1 MNPGDVVLDPAAAHP
16 ELATLQVALAN
27 RDWASCRAVLDAATP
42 DARSLLLR
50 WATDDGTAGDFA
62 HALWGSDVT
71 DSTAAALLALH
82 LIRAG
87 WQIRSGAWATDVG
100 REQFDRFHEHLR
112 RAEGILIDA
121 TARQP
126 RDPALWTAR
135 LTTARGLQLGQA
147 ETRRRYDRLVAAD
160 PQHLTGQRQYLQGVC
175 PKWGGNWDH
184 LHKWAWEAM
193 LAAPPGAP
201 QGVLV
206 AEAHL
211 EHMLDLDNNNP
222 TAARAY
228 LSDISI
234 RDAVHQ
240 AAHRSVWHPSFRRD
254 PGWVDT
260 ASTFA
265 MVFALGR
272 DHTSA
277 ASMFAMLGDLASE
290 RPWNRLEDDVVTTIH
305 RYRRAA
311 LASGAVR

>member
-1 MNPGDVVLDPAAAHP
+1 MNPGEVVLDPAAAHP
-16 ELATLQVALAN
+16 ELAALRAALAR
-27 RDWASCRAVLDAATP
+27 RDWWSCRAVLDAAAP
-42 DARSLLLR
+42 DARSRLLL
-50 WATDDGTAGDFA
+50 WATGDGTIGDFPRIV
-62 HALWGSDVT
+62 WDSDAT

-82 LIRAG
+82 LIHTG
-87 WQIRSGAWATDVG
+87 WEIRSGALAQHVSQD
-100 REQFDRFHEHLR
+100 QFARFHDYLR
-112 RAEGILIDA
+112 RAEAVLIDA

-160 PQHLTGQRQYLQGVC
+160 PHHLTGQLQYLQSLC
-175 PKWGGNWDH
+175 PKWGGTWDH
-184 LHKWAWEAM
+184 LHRWAWDSM

-211 EHMLDLDNNNP
+211 EHMLGLEQTDP
-222 TAARAY
+222 AASHAY
-228 LSDISI
+228 LSDVTI
-234 RDAVHQ
+234 REALHQ
-240 AAHRSVWHPSFRRD
+240 AAHRSVWHPDFRRE
-254 PGWVDT
+254 PGWVGT

-272 DHTSA
+272 DHA
-277 ASMFAMLGDLASE
+277 AAAPVFAMLGDLATE
-290 RPWNRLEDDVVTTIH
+290 HPWHYLEDDVVTTIR

-311 LASGAVR
+311 LATGAVR